1 MSCFLSSIEIFKS
14 SLETNNKVYVMR
26 KIFFYVV
33 NFKEE
38 PNIVAVVLI
47 FIGVLLLNLAIGFG
61 ICVGCTYLACIFF
74 GFNWSIEFAAGC
86 FFIMVM
92 IWWFVT
98 SGRG

>member
-1 MSCFLSSIEIFKS
+1 MISLDFK
-14 SLETNNKVYVMR
+14 
-26 KIFFYVV
+26 
-33 NFKEE
+33 FKDD

-61 ICVGCTYLACIFF
+61 ICAGCTYLACMFF

-98 SGRG
+98 SGRS